1 MRNIIK
7 EAVTSGMTYAE
18 YNSLFKRLV
27 EAGRTTGEPTPEK
40 IAFTKL
46 NFSRSKRLD
55 KTFFLTNIQAR
66 PFGTLTQ
73 TQTWLVIAE
82 PWCADGAQT
91 LPLLHRIAE
100 TTSKIDLKIVLRDD
114 HPELMDAFL
123 TNGSQSIPKLII
135 LDEQMVVLGTWGP
148 RSIAATQLVTDYK
161 TTYGK
166 IDAAF
171 KEELQRWYN
180 QDRGQ
185 AIIKELL
192 SMIPVISNGVQKEV

>member
-1 MRNIIK
+1 MEKLIT
-7 EAVTSGMTYAE
+7 EAVKAGMTYAE

-27 EAGRTTGEPTPEK
+27 EAGRTTGESTTEK
-40 IAFTKL
+40 ITYTKL

-55 KTFFLTNIQAR
+55 KTFFLTDIQAKQFR
-66 PFGTLTQ
+66 SLTQ
-73 TQTWLVIAE
+73 KQTWLVITE
-82 PWCADGAQT
+82 PWCGDGAQT

-100 TTSKIDLKIVLRDD
+100 TSPHIDLKIVLRDD
-114 HPELMDAFL
+114 YLDLMDAFL
-123 TNGSQSIPKLII
+123 TNGSRSIPKLII
-135 LDEQMVVLGTWGP
+135 LDEHMEVLGDWGP
-148 RSIAATQLVTDYK
+148 RSNAATQMVTDYK
-161 TTYGK
+161 TTHGK

-192 SMIPVISNGVQKEV
+192 ALIPVIAKGALKEV